1 MSPAQKEQATVLFMT
16 EEYITCKRFRCRQ
29 HRKVCAHQYHMGAYY
44 RKSKKERPENGRILK
59 QFNGAG
65 SCNILCAECQI
76 GKEAAKVYPKMQVN
90 KQYQPK
96 IQPLQE
102 TTPVLPLDNTHVKE
116 LAKIFF
122 RKETA

>member
-1 MSPAQKEQATVLFMT
+1 MSPAQKEQATILLMT
-16 EEYITCKRFRCRQ
+16 NDYVMCERFRCKQ
-29 HRKVCAHQYHMGAYY
+29 HKKVCAHQYHMGAFY
-44 RKSKKERPENGRILK
+44 RKCKKERPDNGRILK

-102 TTPVLPLDNTHVKE
+102 TTPVMRPDSAYVKE
-116 LAKIFF
+116 LARIFF
-122 RKETA
+122 KREAV